1 MKPGVLK
8 ILPVVVISAAVL
20 LMASLSCSDGKD
32 RPIALLEKADSL
44 MADNP
49 QSALD
54 VLYTIGTGTNSTMN
68 RYERAYYVV
77 LMTEAE
83 YRCGMPVLRSSEVS
97 EAVRYFRS
105 SIRKSLYA
113 RALMMQGA
121 VYQEMSD
128 TILAIETWLEAMP
141 GLEKARDYGSLGM
154 LHRMLGDMCSLVYK
168 DDPVVMG
175 EYAAALANSELA
187 GNSRDIMR
195 ASFALAGELLCDT
208 LEQAS
213 VHIMRGMDIAK
224 EYGDREA
231 MLMGYGLLTRQYNLQ
246 KEFVRTLDCVR
257 EAYAECGDIIGS
269 GTSPNL
275 LAGIR
280 LNQAEAYASLGL
292 SDSAKSV
299 LSSIGPLPAPEDS
312 VRLYRIRENIARNML
327 DLQAAESESEAGTA
341 LSGRLDSAAFRK
353 QMRITGLLLENENLK
368 CQARET
374 RSRMLNMAVC
384 LIAVLLVA
392 SGLVL
397 VLYLRNRRL
406 KRENSALKD
415 SIRTFDIP
423 EWTAKEFRTEDIAGP
438 EINAILHDMVALIG
452 EMNEA
457 CAKGEKDAS
466 GSIRKMLD
474 RYFPENEV
482 HVRIRRICDLLYP
495 GVLSGIETGYPSLT
509 ANDILLIALMAC
521 RFPTGAICAIR
532 RLNVHSLNVQKTRTA
547 RKIAPDVRLSDFIAQ
562 NFPEK

>member
-1 MKPGVLK
+1 MKLKSLIVRLSVSVSVVL
-8 ILPVVVISAAVL
+8 ITLNW
-20 LMASLSCSDGKD
+20 LSCSERKGH
-32 RPIALLEKADSL
+32 AMTLLETADSL
-44 MADNP
+44 VVTNP
-49 QSALD
+49 QAALD
-54 VLYTIGTGTNSTMN
+54 VLHSIGSGTNVKMN
-68 RYERAYYVV
+68 RRERAYFVL

-83 YRCGMPVLRSSEVS
+83 YRCGLPLLRSTEIR
-97 EAVRYFRS
+97 EAVEYFRG
-105 SIRKSLYA
+105 RMQQGMYA

-121 VYQEMSD
+121 VFQEMSD
-128 TILAIETWLEAMP
+128 TILAIGTWLEAIPEM
-141 GLEKARDYGSLGM
+141 EKSRDYGSLGM
-154 LHRMLGDMCSLVYK
+154 LHRMLGDMYSLVYK
-168 DDPVVMG
+168 DDPRVTG

-187 GNSRDIMR
+187 GNNTDIMR
-195 ASFALAGELLCDT
+195 ASFALAGELLSDT

-213 VHIMRGMDIAK
+213 VHISRGMDIAK

-231 MLMGYGLLTRQYNLQ
+231 MLLGYGLLTRQYNLQ
-246 KEFVRTLDCVR
+246 KEFGRTLDCVR
-257 EAYAECGDIIGS
+257 EAYVECGEIIGS
-269 GTSPNL
+269 EASRHL
-275 LAGIR
+275 LTGIR
-280 LNQAEAYASLGL
+280 LSQAEAYASLGL
-292 SDSAKSV
+292 SDSAQSV
-299 LSSIGPLPAPEDS
+299 LNSIGPLPAPEDS
-312 VRLYRIRENIARNML
+312 VRIYRIRENIARNML
-327 DLQAAESESEAGTA
+327 DWQTAESESEAGTA

-392 SGLVL
+392 FGFVL
-397 VLYLRNRRL
+397 VLYFRNRRL
-406 KRENSALKD
+406 KRENTALKD
-415 SIRTFDIP
+415 SIRTFDIS
-423 EWTAKEFRTEDIAGP
+423 EGTAKEFRTEDIAGP
-438 EINAILHDMVALIG
+438 EINSILHDMVALIG

-457 CAKGEKDAS
+457 CAKGEKDSS

-495 GVLSGIETGYPSLT
+495 GVLSVMETEYPSLT